1 MFFGTYY
8 HQMDAKSRIR
18 IPSKF
23 SRELGTTYV
32 VGRSAI
38 DNVLA
43 IYTLEDFDRISAKK
57 HSPFNVLAETAYS
70 VFFGSYFEVSE
81 DTQGRLL
88 ITENIKKLVTLEK
101 DIVFVGAAD
110 HINLMSKTR
119 YEKMQESMS
128 YEEALS
134 ILDAEY
140 EKHNG

>member
-32 VGRSAI
+32 IGRSAI
-38 DNVLA
+38 ENALA
-43 IYTLEDFDRISAKK
+43 IYTLEDFTRISEKK
-57 HSPFNVLAETAYS
+57 HSPFNRAAEAAYT
-70 VFFGSYFEVSE
+70 VFFGSYFEVTE
-81 DTQGRLL
+81 DTQGRLQ
-88 ITENIKKLVTLEK
+88 INENIKKLLTFEK

-110 HINLMSKTR
+110 HINLMNKSR
-119 YEKMQESMS
+119 YEELQNSMS
-128 YEEALS
+128 YEEALT

>member
-43 IYTLEDFDRISAKK
+43 IYTVEDFDRISSKK
-57 HSPFNVLAETAYS
+57 HSPFNGLAETAYS
-70 VFFGSYFEVSE
+70 MFFGSYFEVSE

-119 YEKMQESMS
+119 YDLMQKSMS

>member
-32 VGRSAI
+32 VGRSSI

-43 IYTLEDFDRISAKK
+43 IYTLEDFDRISQKK
-57 HSPFNVLAETAYS
+57 HSPFNKIAEAAYT
-70 VFFGSYFEVSE
+70 VFFGSYFEVNE
-81 DTQGRLL
+81 DTQGRLQ
-88 ITENIKKLVTLEK
+88 ITENIKRLVTLEK

-119 YEKMQESMS
+119 YEEMQNSMT
-128 YEEALS
+128 YDEALS